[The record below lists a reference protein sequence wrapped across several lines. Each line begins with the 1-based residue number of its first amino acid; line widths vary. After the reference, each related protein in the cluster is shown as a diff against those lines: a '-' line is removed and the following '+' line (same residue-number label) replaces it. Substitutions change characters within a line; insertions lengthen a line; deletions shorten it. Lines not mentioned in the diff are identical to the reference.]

1 MCFFLEILCFNN
13 EGNGYLLEAS
23 IYHSNN
29 NNNKKMGIDN
39 FMQISS
45 LQLSWVLCSVL
56 LFSSLES
63 SFCWRELWLLMRAF
77 CRCLASINR
86 VLKPCLHGWRS
97 SPWTLTRL
105 KQNKQMVED
114 SWYGADTPR
123 ESYIP
128 QKKKVQWSGNHPFFP
143 QLSVR
148 RCHSWCPPLAISWH
162 MGGCSPTLH

>member
-1 MCFFLEILCFNN
+1 MFFLEILCFNN

-29 NNNKKMGIDN
+29 KKMGIDN

-45 LQLSWVLCSVL
+45 LQLSLVLCSVL
-56 LFSSLES
+56 LFSSLEN
-63 SFCWRELWLLMRAF
+63 SFCWREPWLLMRAF

-123 ESYIP
+123 DRRAIYHRRKKFSGLGITPSFPSCLWDAVTHDVLHGYFMAHGWLLSY
-128 QKKKVQWSGNHPFFP
+128 
-143 QLSVR
+143 
-148 RCHSWCPPLAISWH
+148 LAL
-162 MGGCSPTLH
+162 T